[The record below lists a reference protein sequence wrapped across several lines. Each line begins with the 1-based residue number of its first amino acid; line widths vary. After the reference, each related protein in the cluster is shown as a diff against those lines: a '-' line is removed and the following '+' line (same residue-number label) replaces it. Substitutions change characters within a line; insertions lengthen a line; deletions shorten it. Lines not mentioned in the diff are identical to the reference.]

1 MAMNPMVGSSSKKS
15 KGNPRGAI
23 TELMRAA
30 GDGDVEKMLALLP
43 TSSVE
48 AVDME
53 GWTALVWAARNG
65 RVSCVEALCGLD
77 EDKSPKGVIKAL
89 EQAAR
94 FGRLEC
100 AEAICKSASTARFE
114 TRLRE
119 KAVEIF
125 ERFDHH
131 RFAQEMAERA
141 KGVAQMREARE
152 LEASLGAAG
161 AAKDGSGPLRM

>member
-1 MAMNPMVGSSSKKS
+1 MAYNAATGSPSKKS
-15 KGNPRGAI
+15 KGNPGVAI

-30 GDGDVEKMLALLP
+30 GDGDVEKMMALLP

-65 RVSCVEALCGLD
+65 RLACVEALCGLHG
-77 EDKSPKGVIKAL
+77 DKSPKGVIKAL

-114 TRLRE
+114 LRLRE
-119 KAVEIF
+119 KAVEVF
-125 ERFDHH
+125 AKHEHR

-152 LEASLGAAG
+152 IEKSLSQEGLDKAG
-161 AAKDGSGPLRM
+161 AGPLRM